1 MVASF
6 IPVKDYQLYF
16 DTAMKICKKNKDI
29 SFIAV
34 GDGPQLKYFKAKVKN
49 ANTNNI
55 LFAGMQNDTES
66 IINTFNVGILL
77 TNSSLT
83 EEGISNTIIEYMA
96 LKIPVIA
103 SYGKGTAEIIKNNY
117 NGYLLYDRN
126 IDELIKKIKNLLYWS
141 NDNDRVLIEGIKTIE
156 TKFNI
161 VNVGTS
167 FYNLYK
173 EIK

>member
-1 MVASF
+1 
-6 IPVKDYQLYF
+6 
-16 DTAMKICKKNKDI
+16 MKNI
-29 SFIAV
+29 FLV
-34 GDGPQLKYFKAKVKN
+34 GSQDDV
-49 ANTNNI
+49 
-55 LFAGMQNDTES
+55 ES
-66 IINTFNVGILL
+66 IINTFNVGVLL

-126 IDELIKKIKNLLYWS
+126 IDELIKKINKLIYWS
-141 NDNDRVLIEGIKTIE
+141 NDDDRVLIEGIKTIK

-161 VNVGTS
+161 VNVGMS